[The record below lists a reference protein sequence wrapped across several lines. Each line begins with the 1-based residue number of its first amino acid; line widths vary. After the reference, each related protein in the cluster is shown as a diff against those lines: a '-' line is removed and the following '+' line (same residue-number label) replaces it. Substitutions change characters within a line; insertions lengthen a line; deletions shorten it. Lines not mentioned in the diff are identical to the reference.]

1 MSFINNKKYK
11 EIREAS
17 KGGNEKAI
25 AIMQALYRGT
35 EQSALDRLL
44 DDYYGVN
51 QEVIPPVVEEKEEE
65 LPRVDTENPFE
76 FEEEPIEPA
85 QIPEPKEEELRPE
98 EMGPVPVSEEAEQ
111 PAPVSE
117 EEVPAAIISEDIMG
131 SLTKDLDGLLDKN
144 DIEELSFGDFLKN
157 KKRDAL
163 RAKKNA
169 DYFKAYSP
177 DSRKSYMKSNI
188 DEYKKGFDGRLKNIE
203 RKYNDYGKSLSV
215 YTDKMNGILDD
226 DIELD
231 VDKASQAY
239 DEFVDSDCV
248 MNSFGRYWD
257 ESDNESIMSEICE
270 LVKKYGKKNVVAA
283 LNSLGNDNENYKN
296 FLNNQV
302 DTEIERYS
310 KSLEKI
316 LK

>member
-17 KGGNEKAI
+17 KNGNEKAT
-25 AIMQALYRGT
+25 AIMQALYKGT
-35 EQSALDRLL
+35 KQDALDRLL

-51 QEVIPPVVEEKEEE
+51 QVVLPEVEEEI
-65 LPRVDTENPFE
+65 RVDTENPFE
-76 FEEEPIEPA
+76 IQEGQEEIVVKEEEAPVASPI
-85 QIPEPKEEELRPE
+85 EEELRPSE
-98 EMGPVPVSEEAEQ
+98 EEQPVPVSEVAEQVVEEQ
-111 PAPVSE
+111 PA
-117 EEVPAAIISEDIMG
+117 AIFDGDIMD
-131 SLTKDLDGLLDKN
+131 SLKKDLDGLLDTN
-144 DIEELSFGDFLKN
+144 DIEDLSFGDFLKN

-163 RAKKNA
+163 RSKKNA

-177 DSRKSYMKSNI
+177 DSRKSYMESNI

-203 RKYNDYGKSLSV
+203 RKYNDYGKSLSI
-215 YTDKMNGILDD
+215 YADKMNGILDD

-231 VDKASQAY
+231 VEKAGGAY
-239 DEFVDSDCV
+239 DEFVDNDNIMS
-248 MNSFGRYWD
+248 SFGRYWD
-257 ESDNESIMSEICE
+257 EADNDSIVAE
-270 LVKKYGKKNVVAA
+270 LAELTKKYGKKNVIAA

-296 FLNNQV
+296 FLNNQI
-302 DTEIERYS
+302 DTEIDRYS

>member
-17 KGGNEKAI
+17 KNGNEKAM
-25 AIMQALYRGT
+25 AVMQALYRGT
-35 EQSALDRLL
+35 KQDALDRLL

-51 QEVIPPVVEEKEEE
+51 QVVLPEVEEEV
-65 LPRVDTENPFE
+65 RVDTENPFE
-76 FEEEPIEPA
+76 FEEQQEQVVEEEQQPAPVASPI
-85 QIPEPKEEELRPE
+85 EEELRPSE
-98 EMGPVPVSEEAEQ
+98 EEQPVPVSEVAEQ
-111 PAPVSE
+111 VVE
-117 EEVPAAIISEDIMG
+117 EQPTAIFDGDIMD
-131 SLTKDLDGLLDKN
+131 SLKKDLDGLLDTN
-144 DIEELSFGDFLKN
+144 DIEDLSFGDFLKN

-163 RAKKNA
+163 RSKKNA

-177 DSRKSYMKSNI
+177 ESRQNYMTSNI
-188 DEYKKGFDGRLKNIE
+188 DEYRKGFDGRLKNIE
-203 RKYNDYGKSLSV
+203 RKYNDYGKSLGM
-215 YTDKMNGILDD
+215 YADKMNGFLDD

-231 VDKASQAY
+231 VEKAGGAY
-239 DEFVDSDCV
+239 DEFVDNENI

-257 ESDNESIMSEICE
+257 EADNNSITME
-270 LVKKYGKKNVVAA
+270 LAELTKKYGKKNVMAA

-296 FLNNQV
+296 FLNNQI
-302 DTEIERYS
+302 DTEIDRYS